1 MISKSRIIIVLIVIF
16 LAILLS
22 LPLPVSRNLK
32 IRLVDFF
39 SPLISGTNYLFEK
52 IFSTRDLFSSIREN
66 KILHKKIDELSAQLN
81 TLKEAQRENERL
93 EGLLN
98 LKKSLPYETC
108 ACRVIGRDVTN
119 WHKSLIIDKGKSS
132 GVDVDMP
139 VLSAS
144 GGIIGR
150 IVESG
155 SDVSRVLLIT
165 DVNSSVG
172 GIIQDTRTIG
182 LIEGD
187 GSGGCILN
195 LLPKN
200 IDVQPGEVVITSGL
214 GEIFPKGLLVGTITE
229 VTSGAQGLYK
239 TARLKLACDIDR
251 IEEVIVI
258 K

>member
-1 MISKSRIIIVLIVIF
+1 MISRSKIIIVLVVIF

-32 IRLVDFF
+32 IKLVDFF
-39 SPLISGTNYLFEK
+39 SPLINGTNYLFEK
-52 IFSTRDLFSSIREN
+52 VFSIRDLFSSIREN
-66 KILHKKIDELSAQLN
+66 KILHKRLDELSAQLN
-81 TLKEAQRENERL
+81 TLKELQKENERL
-93 EGLLN
+93 RELFN
-98 LKKSLPYETC
+98 LKKSLPYETY
-108 ACRVIGRDVTN
+108 ACRIIGRDATN
-119 WHKSLIIDKGKSS
+119 WYKSLIIDKGKSS

-139 VLSAS
+139 VLSTS
-144 GGIIGR
+144 GGVIGR
-150 IVESG
+150 IIESG

-182 LIEGD
+182 LVEGD

-200 IDVQPGEVVITSGL
+200 IDIQPGGVVVTSGL
-214 GEIFPKGLLVGTITE
+214 GEIFPKGLMIGTITE
-229 VTSGAQGLYK
+229 VTSGAQDLYK

-251 IEEVIVI
+251 IEEVVVI

>member
-39 SPLISGTNYLFEK
+39 SPLISGTNYLFERM
-52 IFSTRDLFSSIREN
+52 FSVKDFFNSIREN
-66 KILHKKIDELSAQLN
+66 KLLHKNLDELSSQLN
-81 TLKEAQRENERL
+81 TLRELQKEMERL
-93 EGLLN
+93 MELLN
-98 LKKSLPYETC
+98 LKKSLPYETY
-108 ACRVIGRDVTN
+108 ACRVIARDVTS
-119 WHKSLIIDKGKSS
+119 WYKSLIIDKGKSS
-132 GVDVDMP
+132 GVNVDMP
-139 VLSAS
+139 VLSTN
-144 GGIIGR
+144 GGVIGR
-150 IVESG
+150 VVESG

-165 DVNSSVG
+165 DMNSSVG
-172 GIIQDTRTIG
+172 GIIQDSRTIG
-182 LIEGD
+182 LVESD

-195 LLPKN
+195 LLPKD
-200 IDVQPGEVVITSGL
+200 IDIQPGSVVVTSGL
-214 GEIFPKGLLVGTITE
+214 GEIFPKGLIIGTITE

-239 TARLKLACDIDR
+239 TARLRLACDIDR